1 MPRTAR
7 PASRPRVPPAAPGG
21 SGSRP
26 LPSARVRGP
35 LLHTMPLSQRWAP
48 ASSGNPGGF
57 LCDLH
62 LAVEPQRGICCGW
75 ERQEQL
81 MGYRKRGPKPKP
93 LVVQL
98 PSFARRSNVLTGL
111 QDPAVDNRPKLEL
124 NSSGKSQQH
133 QYELNSKKHH
143 QYQPNG
149 KESSMKHQPHSKGKY
164 YYQLNSKKHHHYQP
178 DPKMYEPHYQPSSKE
193 PQSQACLD
201 HSKSPLVTHP
211 DKWAHSPAKSL
222 LSPVKNL
229 ATEGKNGAEKNL
241 SSGTGPPSRDGVTS
255 NGIGGKM
262 KIVKN
267 KNKNGRIVIVMS
279 KYMENGMQAVKIKSG
294 EPPRKRTTEER
305 TPRKGGEE
313 KQEAWRKHGEER
325 VAGTDHKSKAGLE
338 GGQPLTELGRSPR
351 KIPPAKEAPPP
362 SEQPL
367 QLTTKPNLV
376 PWSLDPSREHS
387 PAPMGLNLSSPG
399 SRKRCLS
406 EPHEEREP
414 GKKRLTSRSISAPTC
429 LSPQAPE
436 RPEHP
441 LPATSQPEVILL
453 DSDLDE
459 PIDLRCVKPRG
470 EGELAVAQV
479 KPEVAQ
485 VLTEKPA
492 VEPQQQEADG
502 EGEAEPLQEFK
513 PFFGNIII
521 TDVTANCLTVTFK
534 EYVTV

>member
-1 MPRTAR
+1 
-7 PASRPRVPPAAPGG
+7 
-21 SGSRP
+21 
-26 LPSARVRGP
+26 
-35 LLHTMPLSQRWAP
+35 
-48 ASSGNPGGF
+48 
-57 LCDLH
+57 
-62 LAVEPQRGICCGW
+62 
-75 ERQEQL
+75 
-81 MGYRKRGPKPKP
+81 MGCRKRGPKPKP

-98 PSFARRSNVLTGL
+98 PSFARRSNILSGL
-111 QDPAVDNRPKLEL
+111 QDPAADNRPKLDL
-124 NSSGKSQQH
+124 SASGKGQQH

-149 KESSMKHQPHSKGKY
+149 KESSVKHQSHSKGKY

-178 DPKMYEPHYQPSSKE
+178 DPKMYEPHFQPGSKE
-193 PQSQACLD
+193 PPSQGCLD
-201 HSKSPLVTHP
+201 HSKSPLVAHP
-211 DKWAHSPAKSL
+211 DKWGHSPAKSL
-222 LSPVKNL
+222 LSPVKSL
-229 ATEGKNGAEKNL
+229 SAEGKNGAEKNL
-241 SSGTGPPSRDGVTS
+241 SSGTGPPPRDRVAS

-294 EPPRKRTTEER
+294 EPPRKRASEER
-305 TPRKGGEE
+305 TSKKGGEE
-313 KQEAWRKHGEER
+313 KQEAWRKPGEER
-325 VAGTDHKSKAGLE
+325 VAGADPPSRAE
-338 GGQPLTELGRSPR
+338 GEWGP
-351 KIPPAKEAPPP
+351 PPAQHEETPLAKEPPP
-362 SEQPL
+362 CEQPL
-367 QLTTKPNLV
+367 QLTTKPDLV

-387 PAPMGLNLSSPG
+387 PSTMGLNLSGSG

-406 EPHEEREP
+406 EPHGDREP

-429 LSPQAPE
+429 LSPPAPE
-436 RPEHP
+436 RPEP
-441 LPATSQPEVILL
+441 PPSATAQPEVILL

-479 KPEVAQ
+479 KPEEPP
-485 VLTEKPA
+485 VLEEKPGA
-492 VEPQQQEADG
+492 EAPPQQRE
-502 EGEAEPLQEFK
+502 EEEAEPLQEFK

>member
-1 MPRTAR
+1 MEL
-7 PASRPRVPPAAPGG
+7 PAVGEH
-21 SGSRP
+21 
-26 LPSARVRGP
+26 V
-35 LLHTMPLSQRWAP
+35 
-48 ASSGNPGGF
+48 F
-57 LCDLH
+57 
-62 LAVEPQRGICCGW
+62 AVESIEKKRIRKGRVEYLVKWRGWSPKYNTWEPEENILDPRLLIAFQNR

-98 PSFARRSNVLTGL
+98 PSFARRSNILTGL
-111 QDPAVDNRPKLEL
+111 QDPAVDNRPKLDL
-124 NSSGKSQQH
+124 GSSGKSQQH

-149 KESSMKHQPHSKGKY
+149 KESGMKHQSHSKGKY

-201 HSKSPLVTHP
+201 SNKSPLVAHP
-211 DKWAHSPAKSL
+211 DKWAHGPAKNL
-222 LSPVKNL
+222 LGPVKNL
-229 ATEGKNGAEKNL
+229 AAESKNGAEKNL
-241 SSGTGPPSRDGVTS
+241 SSGTGPPPRDRVTS
-255 NGIGGKM
+255 NGLGGKM

-294 EPPRKRTTEER
+294 EPPRKRAAEER
-305 TPRKGGEE
+305 TPKKGGEE
-313 KQEAWRKHGEER
+313 KLEAWRKPGEER
-325 VAGTDHKSKAGLE
+325 VVGSNAPSKAEGEGWQPPAELE
-338 GGQPLTELGRSPR
+338 ESPR
-351 KIPPAKEAPPP
+351 KTPLAKELPLPPA
-362 SEQPL
+362 EQPL
-367 QLTTKPNLV
+367 QLTTKPDLV
-376 PWSLDPSREHS
+376 PWSLSPVCEHS
-387 PAPMGLNLSSPG
+387 PSSMGLNLSSPG

-406 EPHEEREP
+406 EPHTEREP

-429 LSPQAPE
+429 LSPPAPE
-436 RPEHP
+436 RPEP
-441 LPATSQPEVILL
+441 PAPAQPEVILL

-459 PIDLRCVKPRG
+459 PIDLRCVKPRA
-470 EGELAVAQV
+470 EGELALAQV
-479 KPEVAQ
+479 KPEAPPAPA
-485 VLTEKPA
+485 EKPA
-492 VEPQQQEADG
+492 
-502 EGEAEPLQEFK
+502 AEPPQPREAAEEEEEEEETESLQEFK

>member
-1 MPRTAR
+1 
-7 PASRPRVPPAAPGG
+7 
-21 SGSRP
+21 
-26 LPSARVRGP
+26 
-35 LLHTMPLSQRWAP
+35 
-48 ASSGNPGGF
+48 
-57 LCDLH
+57 
-62 LAVEPQRGICCGW
+62 
-75 ERQEQL
+75 
-81 MGYRKRGPKPKP
+81 MGCRKRGPKPKP

-98 PSFARRSNVLTGL
+98 PSFARRSNILSGL
-111 QDPAVDNRPKLEL
+111 QDPAADNRPKLDL
-124 NSSGKSQQH
+124 STSGKSQQH

-149 KESSMKHQPHSKGKY
+149 KESSVKHQSHSKGKY

-178 DPKMYEPHYQPSSKE
+178 DPKMYEPHFQPSSKE
-193 PQSQACLD
+193 PPSQGCLD
-201 HSKSPLVTHP
+201 HSKSPLVAHP

-222 LSPVKNL
+222 LGPVKSL
-229 ATEGKNGAEKNL
+229 SAEGKNGAEKNL
-241 SSGTGPPSRDGVTS
+241 SSGTGPPPRDRVAS

-294 EPPRKRTTEER
+294 EPPRKRASEER
-305 TPRKGGEE
+305 TSKKGGEE
-313 KQEAWRKHGEER
+313 KQEAWRKPGEER
-325 VAGTDHKSKAGLE
+325 VAGADHPSRAE
-338 GGQPLTELGRSPR
+338 GERGPPPAQHEETLR
-351 KIPPAKEAPPP
+351 KTPPAKEPLP

-367 QLTTKPNLV
+367 QLTTKPDLV
-376 PWSLDPSREHS
+376 PWSLDPGREHS
-387 PAPMGLNLSSPG
+387 PSTMGLNLSSSG

-406 EPHEEREP
+406 EPHGDREP

-429 LSPQAPE
+429 LSPPAPE
-436 RPEHP
+436 RPEP
-441 LPATSQPEVILL
+441 PPSATAQPEVILL

-479 KPEVAQ
+479 KPEEPP
-485 VLTEKPA
+485 VLEEKPGA
-492 VEPQQQEADG
+492 EAQPQQRE
-502 EGEAEPLQEFK
+502 EEEAEPLQEFK